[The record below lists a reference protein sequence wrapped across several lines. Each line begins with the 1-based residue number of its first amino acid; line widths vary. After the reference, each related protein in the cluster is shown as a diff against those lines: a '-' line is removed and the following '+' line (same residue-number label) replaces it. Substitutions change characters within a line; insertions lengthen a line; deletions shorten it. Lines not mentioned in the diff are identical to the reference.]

1 MTSTLTF
8 RATLTLLLALGAA
21 LLCEGL
27 RTPIPW
33 MIGPLLATSI
43 ASMLGWPTRSLAPFR
58 NAGQWIIGSA
68 LGLYFTPQV
77 TALVAS
83 LWWAIVL
90 AIVWAL
96 GLGWAFGCWLD
107 RGHASRMGGSQE
119 QQRATR
125 YFARAIR

>member
-8 RATLTLLLALGAA
+8 RVTLTLVLALGAA
-21 LLCEGL
+21 LLCDAL

-43 ASMLGWPTRSLAPFR
+43 ASMLGGPTRSLAPLR
-58 NAGQWIIGSA
+58 NAGQWIIGTA

-83 LWWAIVL
+83 LWWAIAL
-90 AIVWAL
+90 AIAWAL
-96 GLGWAFGCWLD
+96 GLGWAFGRWL
-107 RGHASRMGGSQE
+107 
-119 QQRATR
+119 
-125 YFARAIR
+125 